1 MTTKKGRTVTMD
13 KLNIDTL
20 IREYSFV
27 VPEIQREY
35 VWGSS
40 ANRQVLG
47 EFLEDLNL
55 KLSAG
60 EVAGPRP
67 SAGGNSH
74 LKPSADE
81 GHSLGFL
88 YSYQSGNEQYLIDGQ
103 QRYTTLL
110 LLLYFLSARRG
121 AQELEALR
129 QRYRIGTRLP
139 AFSYRVRSLTEQFMA
154 DLLKSGKTTSKDI
167 KDQKWFRS
175 EYQGDTTI
183 KAMLGALDLFE
194 EKLGSCPAITVEN
207 LLYKVYF
214 WYFDVDRTSQGEELY
229 ITMNSRGEKLTN
241 SEQLK
246 PRLLKNTGC
255 DKERYGKLWDEWE
268 EFFFKKELRS
278 GRDIAVIDTAM
289 DNLLRVVLELETCE
303 EHNQLNPVEDAQRIS
318 LATVEEYFNALE
330 KIYATGI
337 ESYCGQISLLYGDGD
352 TDRNFYTLKALLVE
366 SMKGRTDY
374 ELRQVYE
381 TIRNQ
386 VRRNKLQ
393 NLKLLRFLKDYKD
406 DEQSWYDF
414 ILSAGS
420 DKGNQVITGHELE
433 KVRICHQYGSETEEA
448 IWAEQKLSFWGGEI
462 KALTGWAK
470 KDGEFRLD
478 EFNHLCREFHLLFAP
493 EKKGPDWT
501 TDKVRQALLT
511 RRMANYP
518 YNTGNFGY
526 EAAEWK
532 EIMELNDQSFREF
545 LDLFREASALT
556 DEDAKKEKDRILD
569 ELIAGYPETEENQW
583 AEFVQ
588 HDSLLSYCN
597 TKRLWWHG
605 SYGWLLVKNKW
616 AKPLAVKNH
625 LLAELIERKELLK
638 TADSWV
644 CWKWIN
650 WDSCVV
656 VENKHIN
663 VVMDI
668 RYLYGKDGQKERWNV
683 KLFRRSTG
691 EDEIKS
697 ALSSIAEDKGFVFDD
712 DQKKYTKDIAFD
724 DDAVLSLL
732 QEVIASLTSR
742 LPSAL
747 PDTNPNE

>member
-1 MTTKKGRTVTMD
+1 MD

-20 IREYSFV
+20 IRKYNFV

-40 ANRQVLG
+40 ANRQMLA

-55 KLSAG
+55 KLSAD
-60 EVAGPRP
+60 
-67 SAGGNSH
+67 
-74 LKPSADE
+74 K

-121 AQELEALR
+121 EQALEELR
-129 QRYRIGTRLP
+129 QRYRIDTQLP

-167 KDQKWFRS
+167 KDQKWLRS
-175 EYQGDTTI
+175 EYQGDATI
-183 KAMLGALDLFE
+183 KAMLGALDFFD
-194 EKLGSCPAITVEN
+194 EKLGSCSAITVEN

-214 WYFDVDRTSQGEELY
+214 WYFDVDKTSQGEELY

-246 PRLLKNTGC
+246 PRLLKNTGS
-255 DKERYGKLWDEWE
+255 DKGRYGKLWDEWE

-289 DNLLRVVLELETCE
+289 DNLLRIVLELETCE

-330 KIYATGI
+330 KIHVTGI
-337 ESYCGQISLLYGDGD
+337 ESYCKQIRLLYGDGD

-366 SMKGRTDY
+366 SLKGRADSH

-406 DEQSWYDF
+406 DEKSWYDF
-414 ILSAGS
+414 ILTTDSV
-420 DKGNQVITGHELE
+420 KENPVITGHELE
-433 KVRICHQYGSETEEA
+433 KVRICHQYGSEAEEA
-448 IWAEQKLSFWGGEI
+448 IWAEQELTFWSGEI
-462 KALTGWAK
+462 KALIGWAK
-470 KDGEFRLD
+470 KDGAFSLA

-511 RRMANYP
+511 RRMAHYP

-532 EIMELNDQSFREF
+532 EVMGLNDQPFKQF
-545 LDLFREASALT
+545 LDLFRKASTLT
-556 DEDAKKEKDRILD
+556 DKDAKKEKDRILD
-569 ELIAGYPETEENQW
+569 ELIAGYPETKENQW

-597 TKRLWWHG
+597 TKRLNWHG

-616 AKPLAVKNH
+616 AKPFSVKNH
-625 LLAELIERKELLK
+625 LLSELIEKRELLK
-638 TADSWV
+638 AADGWE
-644 CWKWIN
+644 CWQWTGWN
-650 WDSCVV
+650 SCVV
-656 VENKHIN
+656 VENKHID

-668 RYLYGKDGQKERWNV
+668 RYLYGENGQAERWNV
-683 KLFRRSTG
+683 LLFKRNTSQ
-691 EDEIKS
+691 EDIKA
-697 ALSSIAEDKGFVFDD
+697 ALSSVANDKGFVFDD
-712 DQKKYTKDIAFD
+712 EVGRYKRDIDFD
-724 DDAVLSLL
+724 DNTTVLCFI
-732 QEVIASLTSR
+732 QEVIDSVDKQSVLFSV
-742 LPSAL
+742 
-747 PDTNPNE
+747 

>member
-1 MTTKKGRTVTMD
+1 MD
-13 KLNIDTL
+13 KLNIDAL

-60 EVAGPRP
+60 EVAGSRL

-110 LLLYFLSARRG
+110 LLLYYLSARRG

-129 QRYRIGTRLP
+129 QRYRIGTQPP

-255 DKERYGKLWDEWE
+255 DKEKYGKLWDEWE

-330 KIYATGI
+330 KIYATDK
-337 ESYCGQISLLYGDGD
+337 SYCGQISLLYGDGD

-366 SMKGRTDY
+366 SMKGRTDSH

-381 TIRNQ
+381 TVRNQ

-406 DEQSWYDF
+406 DELSWYDF

-433 KVRICHQYGSETEEA
+433 KVRICHQYGSETEKAEEAEEA

-470 KDGEFRLD
+470 KDGEFRLA
-478 EFNHLCREFHLLFAP
+478 EFNHLRREFHLLFAP

-511 RRMANYP
+511 RRMGNYP

-532 EIMELNDQSFREF
+532 EIMELNNQSFREF
-545 LDLFREASALT
+545 LDLFREASALA

-569 ELIAGYPETEENQW
+569 ELIAGYPETEGNQW

-650 WDSCVV
+650 WNSCVV

-663 VVMDI
+663 AVINI
-668 RYLYGKDGQKERWNV
+668 RYLYGKDGQEDRWNV
-683 KLFRRSTG
+683 LLFKRNTSQ
-691 EDEIKS
+691 EDIK
-697 ALSSIAEDKGFVFDD
+697 AAFSSVADGKGFVFDD
-712 DQKKYTKDIAFD
+712 EVGRYSRVISGG
-724 DDAVLSLL
+724 DALLSLIREL
-732 QEVIASLTSR
+732 IELLDSR